1 MRKEIQTKEEAI
13 ESVIYGN
20 KQDFNRIFA
29 FAEQWV
35 KTQFKWFSSDDL
47 KEAYYASGNPIPVQV
62 NVYGAVFCNLSR
74 VGLIFHHGFT
84 KSRHKVAHGRDLK
97 TWISKEFKLRQQQNA
112 KTKGTLNMF
121 EI

>member
-1 MRKEIQTKEEAI
+1 MKKEIQSKEEAI
-13 ESVIYGN
+13 ESVMYGN

-47 KEAYYASGNPIPVQV
+47 KEAYYGAGNPIPVQL
-62 NVYGAVFCNLSR
+62 NVFGAVFSNLAR
-74 VGLIFHHGFT
+74 EGLIFHHGFT

-97 TWISKEFKLRQQQNA
+97 TWISLEYKLKQKANA
-112 KTKGTLNMF
+112 SNNSNLKLF
-121 EI
+121 